1 MISIGYLQ
9 KMKEGPGGKGKGGED
24 KMKPEGSGGKN
35 KDDQDKLKPEGSGRK
50 DGSGGRKPGLAKNK
64 VEEDLTRALN
74 DFEIYAASEEA
85 LEERVRS

>member
-1 MISIGYLQ
+1 MISVGYLQ
-9 KMKEGPGGKGKGGED
+9 KLKEGPGDKSKGGED

-35 KDDQDKLKPEGSGRK
+35 KDDQDKLIPEGSGRK
-50 DGSGGRKPGLAKNK
+50 DGSGGRKPGMPKNK
-64 VEEDLTRALN
+64 VEEDLARALN

>member
-1 MISIGYLQ
+1 MISVGYLQ
-9 KMKEGPGGKGKGGED
+9 KLKEGPGDKGKGGED

-50 DGSGGRKPGLAKNK
+50 DGSGGKKPGMPKNK
-64 VEEDLTRALN
+64 VEEDLARTLN